1 MIRSILILVTLLFVN
16 NSVSRVDQSRLTPRS
31 EYLQETAEVGCNQST
46 AEQNSLIA
54 RAEKEKFTV
63 RRVEFL
69 GLTNTP
75 DQVVRRRMTV
85 NEGDIFSRKKF
96 IKSLQNV
103 SKLNRTIYPVRM
115 KDVVFELRESQVV
128 DMLIC
133 FRERRR

>member
-16 NSVSRVDQSRLTPRS
+16 NSLTRVDQARETPRL
-31 EYLQETAEVGCNQST
+31 EYLQETTEGGCNQST
-46 AEQNSLIA
+46 SEQNSLIA
-54 RAEKEKFTV
+54 RAEREKFTV
-63 RRVEFL
+63 RRLEFL

-103 SKLNRTIYPVRM
+103 NKLKRTIYPVGM

>member
-1 MIRSILILVTLLFVN
+1 MIRSILIVFTLLFVN
-16 NSVSRVDQSRLTPRS
+16 NSVNRVDRALETPRI
-31 EYLQETAEVGCNQST
+31 EYRQESAEDACNQST

-63 RRVEFL
+63 RRMEFL
-69 GLTNTP
+69 GLTNTR

-103 SKLNRTIYPVRM
+103 SKLKGTIYPVRM